1 MILFFDIL
9 YYCIDTIHNMEE
21 TNDDEKKLKNI
32 NENSSDTR
40 PRFGNRILKDSSR
53 VFEHNAW

>member
-1 MILFFDIL
+1 
-9 YYCIDTIHNMEE
+9 MEE